1 MKNVLLIGGII
12 LLNFG
17 AYSQEK
23 LTLDQ
28 AIAIALEKNYD
39 IQIAENN
46 LEIAD
51 NNQDIKNS
59 GFLPTV
65 AVSAGGNY
73 SNNNAFVETQDGIEK
88 SINGIE
94 TTTYNASVGV
104 NYVLYN
110 GMNRKN
116 NFDKLKKAYELANV
130 QKQIGIDNT
139 ILEVYNYYYEIA
151 KYTNN
156 LNILKESF
164 EISKNRLERINYQLE
179 FGQKTSL
186 DVLNAQVDVNNDS
199 LNLIN
204 GQLAIDNAKRTLNY
218 LLGFPVDQDFIVDD
232 EVEINGLLNLEQ
244 ISTNMIDNNN
254 SAKQFELNKE
264 IANYDLKMSKSGWM
278 PTVSTNVSYGL
289 NNGNYGP
296 TSLFARQNVSG
307 LNTGLSLTWNVFDG
321 GSTSTKVANA
331 KIAMDNQ
338 EMYKNQLDL
347 NLKKELAN
355 TWSNYMNQLAVINF
369 EETNVEISNQNFLK
383 TLEKYNL
390 GQVNSTDFR
399 QAQLNL
405 INAKVNLSSAR
416 FEVKMLEV
424 QLKRLEGTLV
434 NL

>member
-1 MKNVLLIGGII
+1 MMKNVLLIGGII

-264 IANYDLKMSKSGWM
+264 IANYDLKNEQIWM
-278 PTVSTNVSYGL
+278 DAY
-289 NNGNYGP
+289 
-296 TSLFARQNVSG
+296 
-307 LNTGLSLTWNVFDG
+307 
-321 GSTSTKVANA
+321 
-331 KIAMDNQ
+331 
-338 EMYKNQLDL
+338 
-347 NLKKELAN
+347 
-355 TWSNYMNQLAVINF
+355 
-369 EETNVEISNQNFLK
+369 
-383 TLEKYNL
+383 
-390 GQVNSTDFR
+390 
-399 QAQLNL
+399 
-405 INAKVNLSSAR
+405 R
-416 FEVKMLEV
+416 FYQCVLWIE
-424 QLKRLEGTLV
+424 
-434 NL
+434 